1 MNITTEGTFE
11 NELIY
16 LGFEE
21 KVLTTSV
28 FISDSSYKR
37 WERYKKG
44 L

>member
-21 KVLTTSV
+21 KVLTTSF
-28 FISDSSYKR
+28 FISDS
-37 WERYKKG
+37 
-44 L
+44 